1 GTIHIRPGCG
11 LPQAVC
17 GDLLPAANDD
27 PAGRACASILLPSA
41 GGPGEEPTGSST
53 ASATLVVPAARSAR
67 SRLGSETRRQS
78 NALRWGRRGG
88 RVAEFCRRAGLPGLE
103 ARRSCRENTCY
114 RPHAH
119 DSFSI
124 GAVDTGSSVLTGP
137 LDGKTRLEPGDVIV
151 IPAGQV
157 HACNPDHGQWR
168 YQMIHVDQD
177 WATRLM
183 PGRISSPLLDGIRVL
198 RHPDL
203 HSRVSALNDAIFTD
217 GTLEAIT
224 SQFALLFTE
233 LEGAAPEH
241 AAATESDPDLLI
253 RLAPVLQRLRA
264 DLANPARS
272 ARNLCRTG
280 ARRMRRI
287 SSSVRCA
294 VPPGSLRWHGDRTP
308 ASSERGICCD
318 RADRSPRLRTCLAFP
333 TRATSIASSA
343 HMSLLHPAPTGS
355 EARTYKTMD
364 PAPRML
370 DRLTVIHQGEI
381 WNSFSRS
388 PRPTSW
394 HC

>member
-1 GTIHIRPGCG
+1 TRPG
-11 LPQAVC
+11 V
-17 GDLLPAANDD
+17 
-27 PAGRACASILLPSA
+27 
-41 GGPGEEPTGSST
+41 ST
-53 ASATLVVPAARSAR
+53 HVSWRYIPC
-67 SRLGSETRRQS
+67 TRPR
-78 NALRWGRRGG
+78 
-88 RVAEFCRRAGLPGLE
+88 
-103 ARRSCRENTCY
+103 
-114 RPHAH
+114 AH

-124 GAVDTGSSVLTGP
+124 GAVDKGSSVLTGP

-177 WATRLM
+177 WATCLM

-264 DLANPARS
+264 DLANPALTELAESIGMTKYQLTR
-272 ARNLCRTG
+272 A
-280 ARRMRRI
+280 MRRATGLSPLAWRQNARI
-287 SSSVRCA
+287 VRA
-294 VPPGSLRWHGDRTP
+294 R
-308 ASSERGICCD
+308 
-318 RADRSPRLRTCLAFP
+318 
-333 TRATSIASSA
+333 
-343 HMSLLHPAPTGS
+343 HML
-355 EARTYKTMD
+355 
-364 PAPRML
+364 
-370 DRLTVIHQGEI
+370 
-381 WNSFSRS
+381 
-388 PRPTSW
+388 
-394 HC
+394 